1 MLAVIYTINPCSRYI
16 KWLNITVIFQTWS
29 KNMTGQSRILWIC
42 SNGFLYCTLWG
53 RCTSKLQMLSQIS
66 DRISGKETSIYR
78 ITIFKIYTIC
88 YLSLEMH
95 PFSLNYLHA
104 HIHQSIRNTCKHF
117 SEIQMAKS
125 SIEIFITPLHI
136 KSLSS
141 NSIRMTF
148 VQ

>member
-1 MLAVIYTINPCSRYI
+1 MLTVIYTVNLCSRYI

-29 KNMTGQSRILWIC
+29 KNMTCQRRILWIC

-66 DRISGKETSIYR
+66 DIISGKETSIYR
-78 ITIFKIYTIC
+78 ITIFKIYVIC
-88 YLSLEMH
+88 YLSLQMC
-95 PFSLNYLHA
+95 PFSQNYLHA
-104 HIHQSIRNTCKHF
+104 HIHPIHSKYLQTF
-117 SEIQMAKS
+117 SEIQMVNS
-125 SIEIFITPLHI
+125 SIELFITPLHI